1 MHFDSSLIDTYI
13 SMNAR
18 FARIA
23 RLIVSNISE
32 RAREGGGGKEKEREI
47 SFGEVCRQLESL
59 RMATTR
65 DRGEPRRGSEG
76 KKV

>member
-32 RAREGGGGKEKEREI
+32 RVRERE
-47 SFGEVCRQLESL
+47 SE
-59 RMATTR
+59 
-65 DRGEPRRGSEG
+65 RRGRERERERYRSG
-76 KKV
+76 KFADN